1 MINYLKWL
9 SICLFLPS
17 QLLYAQASGDI
28 LLVDSS
34 QIYIDLNQYALF
46 CPTTVKEIE
55 EEDFFQGIDTS
66 CFENYHRPGSLLADH
81 YISKI
86 SFKSTSKYPVDMVL
100 SYGAS
105 DLLVEATLISDGE
118 MLFVKKTGL
127 FFDRSERDMKE
138 GNLTAL
144 SFKLQ
149 PGKTYHLY
157 AHIKRHFS
165 HFNASLNVDLTLFPS
180 EFWHFKEQHKI
191 LFQGLGFGLMSMLS
205 IFVLFFFFNNPK
217 PEYFFYLCY
226 ITTPLL
232 GFLILENVGGA
243 LIFPENSFIREQI
256 AWLPLLGLCSFYIL
270 FIRHYIDTPKF
281 APIWDRIASFIV
293 GFGFFLAL
301 VIFLIPMEEYPFL
314 FKYFSPIVVLITLY
328 AAASSVVFFIW
339 EPSKLRV
346 YLLLGTCLLF
356 LGYVFHGIN
365 LQFELIQ
372 LEIMF
377 IPFLVTFFESLLF
390 AMGLAHKMR
399 LREDEKRSAENQQL
413 LVQKEK
419 ESLMELSRLK
429 SRFFA
434 NISHEFRTPLSL
446 ILGPLND
453 FKEKQ
458 VWPERQ
464 EMGVMQRNAER
475 LLQLIDQLL
484 DLSREEAGKMKLSRQ
499 NLDVIDFLKGHLGIF
514 QSRAA
519 SKNIKY
525 SITLPTNPIWLDFDP
540 DKLEKII
547 TNLLSN
553 AFKFTPTGGQV
564 GVSFEYQTKEART
577 FLVLN
582 VKDSGPGIPLEE
594 QGRIFERFY
603 QVEDGIN
610 FSHEGTGIG
619 LSLAQGFAQLHD
631 GYIEVQSRPGEGA
644 TFRLYLPA
652 KDPPLGIEEQSE
664 LVIVN
669 PFVPTTDLPVRK
681 ADNTET
687 SGPPLVLLVEDN
699 PDMQQFITQRLE
711 KQYHLIQAFDGKEGL
726 EKAIEHVP
734 DLIISDIMMPKMDG
748 LSLSK
753 ALSRN
758 TITSHIPLI
767 LLTARVGQNEKIK
780 GLETGAVEYLSKPF
794 DMKEL
799 LIRIKNLIQQASA
812 MRARFSKQ
820 VVQLEPAQIDIS
832 SMDEKFLN
840 QLTNLFEQQLDN
852 ANLTV
857 AQIASALALSRVQV
871 HRKMKGLTGMA
882 TSDFLRLYRLK
893 RAKQLI
899 NQQYGNM
906 SEVAYATGFSS
917 PAQFSRSFKK
927 EFDLSP
933 SDFAK
938 KLRHEGDKDQDFQA

>member
-1 MINYLKWL
+1 M
-9 SICLFLPS
+9 
-17 QLLYAQASGDI
+17 LYAQAPGDI

-34 QIYIDLNQYALF
+34 QVYTDLNQYTLF
-46 CPTTVKEIE
+46 CPTTVE
-55 EEDFFQGIDTS
+55 EVEEGDFFQGIDTF
-66 CFENYHRPGSLLADH
+66 CFENYYRPGVLLADH

-105 DLLVEATLISDGE
+105 DLFVEATLVSDGK
-118 MLFVKKTGL
+118 MLFVKKAGL
-127 FFDRSERDMKE
+127 FFDRSQRDMKE

-232 GFLILENVGGA
+232 GFLILENVGGV
-243 LIFPENSFIREQI
+243 LIFPENSFVREQI
-256 AWLPLLGLCSFYIL
+256 VWLPMLGLCSFYIL

-314 FKYFSPIVVLITLY
+314 FKYFSSIVVLITLY
-328 AAASSVVFFIW
+328 AAASSVVFFIR
-339 EPSKLRV
+339 EPSKLRA

-377 IPFLVTFFESLLF
+377 IPFFITFLESLLF

-399 LREDEKRSAENQQL
+399 LREDEKKSAEDQQL

-419 ESLMELSRLK
+419 ESLTELSRLK

-446 ILGPLND
+446 ILGPLDQFQHSAIQPNGR
-453 FKEKQ
+453 ELGMM
-458 VWPERQ
+458 R
-464 EMGVMQRNAER
+464 RNARR
-475 LLQLIDQLL
+475 LLQLINQVL
-484 DLSREEAGKMKLSRQ
+484 DLSRMEAQKMRLYGQQSD
-499 NLDVIDFLKGHLGIF
+499 LVAFLRTCTAVF
-514 QSRAA
+514 QSRAV
-519 SKNIKY
+519 SK
-525 SITLPTNPIWLDFDP
+525 SIAYEIVLPTAPIPFFFDP
-540 DKLEKII
+540 DKLEKIV
-547 TNLLSN
+547 TNVLSN
-553 AFKFTPTGGQV
+553 AFKFTPKGGR
-564 GVSFEYQTKEART
+564 VSFSLEIPENESEA
-577 FLVLN
+577 FAVLQIQ
-582 VKDSGPGIPLEE
+582 DDGPGISPLEQE
-594 QGRIFERFY
+594 RVFERFY
-603 QVEDGIN
+603 QVEQGQN
-610 FSHEGTGIG
+610 RYTEGTGIG
-619 LSLAQGFAQLHD
+619 LALARELTELHH
-631 GYIEVQSRPGEGA
+631 G
-644 TFRLYLPA
+644 RLEL
-652 KDPPLGIEEQSE
+652 ESE
-664 LVIVN
+664 LGVGAI
-669 PFVPTTDLPVRK
+669 FRIFLPMGDGHLSENEKTASVAVERVAIK
-681 ADNTET
+681 EPKEGTAIQQQQRATQKEDF
-687 SGPPLVLLVEDN
+687 SDSDKPKVLLVEDN
-699 PDMQQFITQRLE
+699 LDL
-711 KQYHLIQAFDGKEGL
+711 QAFIGQQLQSDYLLLQAVNGKEGL
-726 EKAIEHVP
+726 EKAKEHIP
-734 DLIISDIMMPKMDG
+734 DLIISDIMMPEMDG
-748 LSLSK
+748 LTLSK
-753 ALSRN
+753 QLKSN
-758 TITSHIPLI
+758 LLTSHIPII
-767 LLTARVGQNEKIK
+767 LLTAKVGDAEKME
-780 GLETGAVEYLSKPF
+780 GLETGAIDYLAKPF
-794 DMKEL
+794 DLKEL
-799 LIRIKNLIQQASA
+799 RIRIQNQVQQVQAIRERFSQQVIQLEPEYIEVSSLDEIFLRQLTTFINQHLDDSDLSVERIASA
-812 MRARFSKQ
+812 M
-820 VVQLEPAQIDIS
+820 
-832 SMDEKFLN
+832 
-840 QLTNLFEQQLDN
+840 
-852 ANLTV
+852 
-857 AQIASALALSRVQV
+857 ALSRVQV

-899 NQQYGNM
+899 SQQYGNM

-938 KLRHEGDKDQDFQA
+938 KLGNEGDKDQHFKD